1 MEMTKDRLLAI
12 LGLLNLF
19 SFVKESYL
27 KTPNMYSSLEG
38 LCLLVLPSHE
48 EVSTSGDWVV
58 ESDTSRLW
66 SS

>member
-1 MEMTKDRLLAI
+1 MEMTKYRLLAI

-38 LCLLVLPSHE
+38 LCLLVLPSHR
-48 EVSTSGDWVV
+48 EVNAVLGMVC
-58 ESDTSRLW
+58 
-66 SS
+66 